1 MQIVLTLRTYLV
13 DDLQNPHVKI
23 PIWQDTHIY
32 ETQISGVT
40 VLQKVYEVYVV
51 YKQGP
56 TGLYMGYLMCQ
67 YSSLKLLELILIAH
81 LVIMFYMLVI
91 IVAIQGIQ

>member
-13 DDLQNPHVKI
+13 SDLQNPLVKI

-32 ETQISGVT
+32 ETQISGKT
-40 VLQKVYEVYVV
+40 VLHKVYEVYVV

-56 TGLYMGYLMCQ
+56 TDIEPEN
-67 YSSLKLLELILIAH
+67 KFVEKE
-81 LVIMFYMLVI
+81 
-91 IVAIQGIQ
+91 